1 MSEAAAN
8 SKEKKEIEV
17 SKTILPENEKYE
29 SESLNYEIK
38 IPDWLI
44 KDINNYENSNNIN
57 NENQNLIV
65 KAFKLAYKA
74 HAGQLRASGEP
85 YIIHPV
91 AVANLLKEIGASSSV
106 VAAGLLHD
114 VVEDTGIDLSEIE
127 ANFGLE
133 VKILVEGVT
142 KLGGIHFNNRTEAQA
157 ENLRKMFMAMAS
169 DIRVVLVKLADRLHN
184 MRTIEWLNDERKQR
198 IARETRDIYEP
209 LANRLGINIFKCEL
223 EYL

>member
-1 MSEAAAN
+1 MSEATAN

-44 KDINNYENSNNIN
+44 KDINNYEKSNNIN
-57 NENQNLIV
+57 DENQNLIV

-91 AVANLLKEIGASSSV
+91 AVANLLKEIC
-106 VAAGLLHD
+106 LLY
-114 VVEDTGIDLSEIE
+114 TSPSP
-127 ANFGLE
+127 
-133 VKILVEGVT
+133 
-142 KLGGIHFNNRTEAQA
+142 R
-157 ENLRKMFMAMAS
+157 
-169 DIRVVLVKLADRLHN
+169 DR
-184 MRTIEWLNDERKQR
+184 
-198 IARETRDIYEP
+198 
-209 LANRLGINIFKCEL
+209 
-223 EYL
+223 